1 MVDGSSDHQKAKGVN
16 RNIVEKITGNEYKNV
31 LLNNKCLRHSM
42 NRIKSNDH
50 RIRTYEI
57 SKSSLSCF
65 DDNIYTQNNGYNRLA
80 LCY

>member
-1 MVDGSSDHQKAKGVN
+1 
-16 RNIVEKITGNEYKNV
+16 
-31 LLNNKCLRHSM
+31 M